1 MASKTVSQK
10 RFSKGINNATG
21 SLSEQQGSVVR
32 ASNLLLTQRGSLQVC
47 DGSASIGTVSSTYT
61 KMAVIDAFSKNS
73 SGEYPNYVVLSFP
86 GDVLIPDIDEE
97 GGSSLNF
104 FEAIP
109 THDSS
114 GSNAAG
120 SYYFAIVAYGD
131 AVTGEHTNPT
141 YYAMGTL
148 QAFNTVTFQ
157 WTPVNNATS
166 YSIYYLASA
175 SSSEGTLLSSTITE
189 SPYVYTG
196 TLTAGTTS
204 LPTGNTSYLLQLFIG
219 TITPPSTTVTFNEI
233 SAATFLAQSP
243 QPAPLAPGDPNFAFS
258 TVKSSTTTYSP
269 TTTTISA
276 SVVATQDNQD
286 PTNETATI
294 SDFSSEVLTSGES
307 LTLVVSLS
315 GYIDDSGDTGNGYV
329 EYEYSYD
336 SGSTWNVFYEQN
348 SDSND
353 EVTWDETVSVSLDE
367 SSLTNLDTLYV
378 RIVSHAEVGDLD
390 GASVTSSGTISG
402 IYLSVISYQ
411 SFSPSGG
418 IVGQACPIPQLLQF
432 VSYEILLLG
441 NGLTPY
447 SCDPSAGSSTTITA
461 LENTYEA
468 AYPAWTA
475 SVTWTAGDEI
485 YVLDGTT
492 KYLLEATQGG
502 TAGTTEPTWA
512 YTKNAETADGS
523 VIWTSEGEIYTN
535 VAPRGAAHGIT
546 YAGSLWLAN
555 TYPQTTSD
563 ELDGPT
569 CIKMSE
575 SNNPNQ
581 WNPVN
586 TAFIG
591 KDDGTQLTGMASFT
605 IAALGISPTG
615 SLAVFKEYL
624 TYQIIGVFGS
634 TSFEIQPAQ
643 TDMGCLAA
651 RSIQFIPGFG
661 IIRFSHLGFSVYD
674 GVSDRVVS
682 EEIRPYLFGG
692 IEQDSDIVAV
702 DMTYVYLSK
711 SAQST
716 NPPMYMCALPLSGGN
731 GDLTRIFC
739 YDLIMK
745 SWVVIDLPWTVTAM
759 NRVRIGEGSPLVL
772 AGKTDGTVQRLQTGD
787 TTWGDGSVI
796 AWSFQTQDVF
806 GEGGSQRI
814 FYREMVLRGHGT
826 ISQAQ
831 KMKIVPTVDGTTQ
844 AALIGDVI
852 SQGTNSNLF
861 EVRVSLWLNGQMCH
875 LDISGTGQCVIDSID
890 WMIEPKSSSARR
902 IIG

>member
-10 RFSKGINNATG
+10 RFSKGVNVATG
-21 SLSEQQGSVVR
+21 LLSEQQGTIVR
-32 ASNLLLTQRGSLQVC
+32 SSNLLLTQRGSLQVC

-61 KMAVIDAFSKNS
+61 NMAVIDAFSKNS

-86 GDVLIPDIDEE
+86 GSVLIPDINEE
-97 GGSSLNF
+97 GGSSTDF

-109 THDSS
+109 TSVS
-114 GSNAAG
+114 GGSNPAG

-131 AVTGEHTNPT
+131 VVTGEHTNPT
-141 YYAMGTL
+141 YFAMGTL
-148 QAFNTVTFQ
+148 HAFNSITFQ
-157 WTPVNNATS
+157 WPNVNNATS

-175 SSSEGTLLSSTITE
+175 SSSEGTLLSSTITTT
-189 SPYVYTG
+189 PYVYTG
-196 TLTAGTTS
+196 TLASGTTS
-204 LPTGNTSYLLQLFIG
+204 LPTGNTSYLLQLFVG
-219 TITPPSTTVTFNEI
+219 SITPASTTVIFDAV
-233 SAATFLAQSP
+233 SDATFLAQAP
-243 QPAPLAPGDPNFAFS
+243 QPASLAPGDPNFEFS

-269 TTTTISA
+269 TTTSISA
-276 SVVATQDNQD
+276 GVTATQDNPSPSD
-286 PTNETATI
+286 DTVTI

-307 LTLVVSLS
+307 LTLFVSVS
-315 GYIDDSGDTGNGYV
+315 GEITNSGQAGNGDV
-329 EYEYSYD
+329 SYEYSYD
-336 SGSTWNVFYEQN
+336 SGSTWATFYEQN
-348 SDSND
+348 SSTQ
-353 EVTWDETVSVSLDE
+353 ETVTWSETVSITLDE

-378 RIVSHAEVGDLD
+378 RIVASADTSDL
-390 GASVTSSGTISG
+390 SGSDVYSTGSISG
-402 IYLSVISYQ
+402 IYVSVISYQ
-411 SFSPSGG
+411 SFSPYGG

-441 NGLTPY
+441 NGVTPY
-447 SCDPSAGSSTTITA
+447 SCDPSSGSSTTITA

-502 TAGTTEPTWA
+502 TAGTTEPTWT

-535 VAPRGAAHGIT
+535 VAPRGAAHGIV

-563 ELDGPT
+563 EIDGPT

-591 KDDGTQLTGMASFT
+591 KDDGTQITGMASFT

-615 SLAVFKEYL
+615 SMAVFKEYL

-661 IIRFSHLGFSVYD
+661 IVRFSHLGFAVYD
-674 GVSDRVVS
+674 GVSDRVIS

-692 IEQDSDIVAV
+692 IEQDSDLIPV

-716 NPPMYMCALPLSGGN
+716 NPPMYMCALPLSGDD

-745 SWVVIDLPWTVTAM
+745 AWIVIDLPWAITAM

-772 AGKTDGTVQRLQTGD
+772 AGKTDGTVQRMQTGD
-787 TTWGDGSVI
+787 TTWGGTTI

-806 GEGGSQRI
+806 GEGGSQKI

-831 KMKIVPTVDGTTQ
+831 KMKIVPTVDGVTQ
-844 AALIGDVI
+844 AALIGDII

-861 EVRVSLWLNGQMCH
+861 EVRVTLWLNGQMCH
-875 LDISGTGQCVIDSID
+875 LEISGTGQCVIDSID
-890 WMIEPKSSSARR
+890 WMIEPKSSSGRR